1 MMSQRIRDFTIYFVQ
16 LRPCSKFYALAGMLF
31 SIYLVITIPFTLFG
45 QTSVIKSIAQIIVP
59 VCIALLTCA
68 FLIEST
74 RLICTLWEHKWFK
87 VLFAF
92 LTFSSYSVAKIQ
104 ADRFINEFTSLDPAT
119 LPQAQILLTSFVL
132 VPSWM
137 VVLLVIVVVYML
149 LSIVFFPVQ
158 TITNRD
164 ELLGLKR
171 MGRIVGVLGVIA
183 LLTSI
188 LETYRDD
195 ASMINTLMKEVVL
208 LTEYH
213 PQTHCK
219 NITGGYLVAEIGRG
233 YISIFSRKSMEFTT
247 LKCRYN

>member
-1 MMSQRIRDFTIYFVQ
+1 MSERIRDFTRHFI
-16 LRPCSKFYALAGMLF
+16 LLKLCSKFYALAGMLF
-31 SIYLVITIPFTLFG
+31 CIYLVITIPFTLFG
-45 QTSVIKSIAQIIVP
+45 QTNVTESVAQIIGP

-68 FLIEST
+68 FLIESA
-74 RLICTLWEHKWFK
+74 RLIYTLWEHKWFK

-104 ADRFINEFTSLDPAT
+104 ADKFINELTSLDPAT
-119 LPQAQILLTSFVL
+119 LPQAQILLTSFAL

-137 VVLLVIVVVYML
+137 VVLLVIVVVYMM
-149 LSIVFFPVQ
+149 LSIIFFPVQ

-171 MGRIVGVLGVIA
+171 MGRIVGVLGVTA
-183 LLTSI
+183 LLTSA

-195 ASMINTLMKEVVL
+195 ASMINALMKEVVL

-219 NITGGYLVAEIGRG
+219 NITGDYLVADIGRG
-233 YISIFSRKSMEFTT
+233 YASIFSRKSMEFTT
-247 LKCRYN
+247 LQCRYN